1 MNIALVNQLDNR
13 FTPVLA
19 RALQAAGH
27 GVTVVAPGGE
37 KRSKGQ
43 E

>member
-27 GVTVVAPGGE
+27 GVTVVAPGE
-37 KRSKGQ
+37 NKKKQ
-43 E
+43 A